1 MNAILR
7 DIDITDVIDSIDP
20 TEVEGDHVEVPA
32 NHEPTFELDD
42 PSFDLERGVWI
53 RELDVTWKL
62 EGQGDVGLQS
72 HGCTLRG
79 SLSRCV
85 DGTEEPYPWDL
96 VLSLLA

>member
-1 MNAILR
+1 MNPILR
-7 DIDITDVIDSIDP
+7 DIDITAVIDSIDP

-32 NHEPTFELDD
+32 NHEPTFDPDD

-62 EGQGDVGLQS
+62 EGQGNVGLQS